1 MRRTTRSTRS
11 GSRVLT
17 DPAISEIS
25 GARTTRARCAR
36 SRPGVLIA
44 ECGSQ
49 ATTAPYQDTAMHETV
64 HEIYSGSS
72 VSQGGRRGQTRPD
85 RPPAPGR
92 AAEHPAGRVGDVGPP
107 APTGPGIWGW
117 LSRHCTRRL
126 SGLGPAPPRRRRAPW
141 WYARRWPGAPGPG
154 RACGHR
160 SRGSAGTAARP
171 AKAPTVARRGAEQPW
186 SSIQM
191 RTGSAP
197 GDHVGV
203 KARDPS
209 GGPCLP
215 VHLSHSY
222 CCPAADRARRAAP
235 RPVP

>member
-49 ATTAPYQDTAMHETV
+49 ATAAPYPDTAMRETV
-64 HEIYSGSS
+64 HETYSGSS

-107 APTGPGIWGW
+107 APTGPGIGGGS
-117 LSRHCTRRL
+117 LAIALGVSLGLARRL
-126 SGLGPAPPRRRRAPW
+126 LVAAGR
-141 WYARRWPGAPGPG
+141 PG
-154 RACGHR
+154 
-160 SRGSAGTAARP
+160 GT
-171 AKAPTVARRGAEQPW
+171 
-186 SSIQM
+186 
-191 RTGSAP
+191 
-197 GDHVGV
+197 
-203 KARDPS
+203 
-209 GGPCLP
+209 P
-215 VHLSHSY
+215 V
-222 CCPAADRARRAAP
+222 D
-235 RPVP
+235 

>member
-49 ATTAPYQDTAMHETV
+49 ATAAPYPDTAMRETV
-64 HEIYSGSS
+64 HEIYSRSS
-72 VSQGGRRGQTRPD
+72 VSQGGRHGQTRPD
-85 RPPAPGR
+85 RPPASGR

-107 APTGPGIWGW
+107 APTGPGIGGL

-126 SGLGPAPPRRRRAPW
+126 WA
-141 WYARRWPGAPGPG
+141 WPGASSSPQG
-154 RACGHR
+154 AL
-160 SRGSAGTAARP
+160 AARMRWP
-171 AKAPTVARRGAEQPW
+171 VVARNDQELW
-186 SSIQM
+186 I
-191 RTGSAP
+191 
-197 GDHVGV
+197 VG
-203 KARDPS
+203 
-209 GGPCLP
+209 L
-215 VHLSHSY
+215 
-222 CCPAADRARRAAP
+222 
-235 RPVP
+235 